1 MNSSVP
7 RKSLVTNSLID
18 LLCDAAMPRQAFCS
32 RPKEVQCWIWNC
44 LAKQFSSK
52 LQAAIPAEAK
62 QSACSEKG
70 TGTAQVISKPQ
81 SYNIVSPDLA
91 VYGARMCYFYFF
103 PWDVLFP
110 LLFLQQF
117 LSVPLKKK
125 EKKKGVV
132 TIKEMCDFPTV
143 GHSLE
148 LIVKQLWCTLSIPIC
163 YVMLPQSVLQSDK
176 TEEILIL
183 GLG

>member
-32 RPKEVQCWIWNC
+32 RPKEVQCRIWNC

-125 EKKKGVV
+125 EKKKVLLLLKKCVISQLLV
-132 TIKEMCDFPTV
+132 TALS
-143 GHSLE
+143 SLSNNFD
-148 LIVKQLWCTLSIPIC
+148 VHCRYR
-163 YVMLPQSVLQSDK
+163 YVMSCCHNLYYN
-176 TEEILIL
+176 LIKL
-183 GLG
+183 KKFRFWV